1 MKRSTFT
8 FQFVEFIPKGLDDGV
23 LYVSM
28 TYATASHGCFCGC
41 GKKVVTPLS
50 PTDWRLTFD
59 GDTVSLDP
67 SIGNWSYPC
76 RSHYILHNNRVRWA
90 GPMSA
95 SEIRAVRE
103 RDGLAKKRYYGRR
116 HRGEPATPTRPN
128 EPPTAPR
135 ERPAQLRR
143 PVWRCIQD
151 WWSGTRT

>member
-1 MKRSTFT
+1 MKQSTFT

-28 TYATASHGCFCGC
+28 TYAIASHRCFCGC

-67 SIGNWSYPC
+67 SVGNWSYPC

-95 SEIRAVRE
+95 SDIRAVRA
-103 RDGLAKKRYYGRR
+103 RDAMDKQRYYGRR
-116 HRGEPATPTRPN
+116 HQSGLAMPTRSN
-128 EPPTAPR
+128 ETPTAPVEQPTEGR
-135 ERPAQLRR
+135 S
-143 PVWRCIQD
+143 VWRRIQD
-151 WWSGTRT
+151 WWSGTRA

>member
-8 FQFVEFIPKGLDDGV
+8 FQFVEFIPGVLEEGV

-28 TYATASHGCFCGC
+28 TYATATHRCFCGC

-50 PTDWRLTFD
+50 PTDWWLTFD

-67 SIGNWSYPC
+67 SIGNWSYQC

-95 SEIRAVRE
+95 SEIRAVRA
-103 RDGLAKKRYYGRR
+103 RDAMDKQRYYGRA
-116 HRGEPATPTRPN
+116 HQA
-128 EPPTAPR
+128 PTAPA
-135 ERPAQLRR
+135 ERPVEGRS
-143 PVWRCIQD
+143 VWRRLQD
-151 WWSGTRT
+151 WWSN

>member
-8 FQFVEFIPKGLDDGV
+8 FQFFEFIPKMLDEGV

-28 TYATASHGCFCGC
+28 TYATASHRCFCGC

-50 PTDWRLTFD
+50 PTDWWLTFD

-95 SEIRAVRE
+95 SEIRAVRT
-103 RDGLAKKRYYGRR
+103 RDAMDKQHYYA
-116 HRGEPATPTRPN
+116 RGHQAGPATPMQQH
-128 EPPTAPR
+128 EVPTALP
-135 ERPAQLRR
+135 ERLAERR
-143 PVWRCIQD
+143 SVWERIQD
-151 WWSGTRT
+151 WWSSKRA